1 MGSGL
6 EVAPWGWEGRR
17 GWCFH
22 GTGVMGQ
29 SWTEIHSGMLSGQGQ
44 VAWGGRINFLD
55 GHPDSKPRGREQG
68 WGLWCS
74 WGSGGL
80 SRSLPGSKT
89 KGTHAGCGAEPEAW
103 PSVTSYMPS
112 TLLASL
118 AGWRRGHVPAPPLTS
133 RWGR

>member
-29 SWTEIHSGMLSGQGQ
+29 RWTEIHSGMLSGQGQ

-55 GHPDSKPRGREQG
+55 GHPDSKPPGKRAGVGAVVFLGQ
-68 WGLWCS
+68 
-74 WGSGGL
+74 WGSL
-80 SRSLPGSKT
+80 QVIARI
-89 KGTHAGCGAEPEAW
+89 
-103 PSVTSYMPS
+103 
-112 TLLASL
+112 
-118 AGWRRGHVPAPPLTS
+118 
-133 RWGR
+133 